1 MIPYIK
7 KHIKRLCTILAT
19 LFLVAS
25 GLSSA
30 TANDIPHVSL
40 QNNSF
45 TLDSN
50 SHTIILDATFSS
62 NITEATKDIY
72 VELMNN
78 DLTDIT
84 VTDID
89 IESGYLY
96 VYIPANT
103 STTVRVIE
111 ITGKNSGSG
120 MVTIVQSGITP
131 RPEPDT
137 PSQTEE
143 KLNICGNWILKRTY
157 TSHEGARYEDITFYN
172 GLGYP
177 EQVIN
182 ISASATNKRNIITP
196 IVYDSHMHDDAK
208 VYLPYESTSNT
219 TAVQENNPLLS
230 QSAYY
235 ASLFGNDNGAYA
247 YNENTYEASSL
258 NRITAQ
264 WESGSNHRQSDRK
277 TTITY
282 GTNASEEVLLLTVDA
297 SANTLAVAGTYN
309 SGTLHKTTTIDADSS
324 IAVVY
329 KDFDGRTV
337 LERTMDAEQALDTY
351 HVYDTYGNLR
361 WVITPQGSGSLS
373 AGTTYT
379 TESTLAKQYCCI
391 YSYDGMGNITQK
403 RLPGRETEYYV
414 YDKGGRMVLYQ
425 DGNLRSSNRWIHT
438 TWDNL
443 NREVEKNIIA
453 TTLSRE
459 ELHNSYN
466 NTGHSNLYYYGPTGT
481 QTALHIPIE
490 EYEVENTIS
499 TLHYYGYRYNPIRSS
514 DENGRIVPL
523 SSEYYL
529 VVDVDN
535 IFEWGA
541 YLYDEEG
548 IYFQENDQ
556 IKDEYYI
563 CEDDTYPNIKY
574 YYIPQELE
582 SVMFEIQDM
591 DPCGAYIITTEYPG
605 QETPLSD
612 ITIIPENIVTTS
624 LMELLPYMPT
634 AICSATDLDTLH
646 NTGLLQYERY
656 LLLQHDTC
664 TVPSYKETAHYY
676 NSRSQLIQSVT
687 KYPHSDS
694 LHRMSYSYTFTGAP
708 QSTIEE
714 YNGIT
719 KRTDYTYDE
728 RCRLI
733 SETTTINDSAPA
745 TITYSYDALG
755 KLISK
760 TYGNGVTETI
770 NYNIQG
776 WQTSTEVTNGN
787 SNIYSQQLKYYN
799 PTKGS
804 TPLYTGNISE
814 WSTTMGTQ
822 AMNTYGFEYDKLG
835 RLKNTLHYSATAT
848 TPTAAY
854 TERGITYD
862 LNGNITTLKRYV
874 ASEATPEDDYQYI
887 YTGNKLTQ
895 IAGTDNNATIS
906 DATYTYDSNGN
917 LTHDGLKNLQI
928 SYNFLNLPSVVNQ
941 ASAEIAKYSWFADGS
956 KFSIIT
962 PEGDGYYY
970 TGSLIYASNNGN
982 LQIESTDFAGGRINL
997 AQTGS
1002 AASGTNNT
1010 GSTLTQDIHYFHT
1023 DHLGSVRA
1031 ITNDN
1036 GETVEQNAYYPF
1048 GSRHTFGATYAQTTN
1063 RFKFNGKEEQTSG
1076 NLGLLDYGARMYDAN
1091 IGRWFVQ
1098 DPLSEKYY
1106 SQSPYNYCVN
1116 NPVMFV
1122 DPDGMDVW
1130 IYYHDNKGNLQYF
1143 KYYGQEME
1151 TEHENEFVR
1160 QVIAALKFNIT
1171 NGEKAK
1177 NGGGE
1182 VSKEAVYNPDIDIAI
1197 RYYKPKSE
1205 HDAQGGVRWNPL
1217 LASETDGAMLSPATI
1232 LDHELNHA
1240 IQYKT
1245 QYRKWVDDR
1254 CTDKDYKT
1262 LEERRVI
1269 TGSEQKTAIANG
1281 ELKKGHHVTR
1291 RNHNGKYYITDSPVS
1306 NRRKYHK

>member
-1 MIPYIK
+1 
-7 KHIKRLCTILAT
+7 
-19 LFLVAS
+19 
-25 GLSSA
+25 
-30 TANDIPHVSL
+30 
-40 QNNSF
+40 
-45 TLDSN
+45 
-50 SHTIILDATFSS
+50 
-62 NITEATKDIY
+62 
-72 VELMNN
+72 
-78 DLTDIT
+78 
-84 VTDID
+84 
-89 IESGYLY
+89 
-96 VYIPANT
+96 
-103 STTVRVIE
+103 
-111 ITGKNSGSG
+111 
-120 MVTIVQSGITP
+120 
-131 RPEPDT
+131 
-137 PSQTEE
+137 
-143 KLNICGNWILKRTY
+143 
-157 TSHEGARYEDITFYN
+157 
-172 GLGYP
+172 
-177 EQVIN
+177 
-182 ISASATNKRNIITP
+182 
-196 IVYDSHMHDDAK
+196 
-208 VYLPYESTSNT
+208 
-219 TAVQENNPLLS
+219 
-230 QSAYY
+230 
-235 ASLFGNDNGAYA
+235 
-247 YNENTYEASSL
+247 
-258 NRITAQ
+258 
-264 WESGSNHRQSDRK
+264 
-277 TTITY
+277 
-282 GTNASEEVLLLTVDA
+282 
-297 SANTLAVAGTYN
+297 
-309 SGTLHKTTTIDADSS
+309 
-324 IAVVY
+324 
-329 KDFDGRTV
+329 
-337 LERTMDAEQALDTY
+337 
-351 HVYDTYGNLR
+351 
-361 WVITPQGSGSLS
+361 
-373 AGTTYT
+373 
-379 TESTLAKQYCCI
+379 
-391 YSYDGMGNITQK
+391 
-403 RLPGRETEYYV
+403 
-414 YDKGGRMVLYQ
+414 
-425 DGNLRSSNRWIHT
+425 
-438 TWDNL
+438 
-443 NREVEKNIIA
+443 
-453 TTLSRE
+453 
-459 ELHNSYN
+459 
-466 NTGHSNLYYYGPTGT
+466 
-481 QTALHIPIE
+481 
-490 EYEVENTIS
+490 
-499 TLHYYGYRYNPIRSS
+499 
-514 DENGRIVPL
+514 
-523 SSEYYL
+523 
-529 VVDVDN
+529 
-535 IFEWGA
+535 
-541 YLYDEEG
+541 
-548 IYFQENDQ
+548 
-556 IKDEYYI
+556 
-563 CEDDTYPNIKY
+563 
-574 YYIPQELE
+574 
-582 SVMFEIQDM
+582 
-591 DPCGAYIITTEYPG
+591 
-605 QETPLSD
+605 
-612 ITIIPENIVTTS
+612 
-624 LMELLPYMPT
+624 
-634 AICSATDLDTLH
+634 
-646 NTGLLQYERY
+646 
-656 LLLQHDTC
+656 
-664 TVPSYKETAHYY
+664 
-676 NSRSQLIQSVT
+676 
-687 KYPHSDS
+687 
-694 LHRMSYSYTFTGAP
+694 
-708 QSTIEE
+708 
-714 YNGIT
+714 
-719 KRTDYTYDE
+719 
-728 RCRLI
+728 
-733 SETTTINDSAPA
+733 
-745 TITYSYDALG
+745 
-755 KLISK
+755 
-760 TYGNGVTETI
+760 
-770 NYNIQG
+770 
-776 WQTSTEVTNGN
+776 
-787 SNIYSQQLKYYN
+787 
-799 PTKGS
+799 
-804 TPLYTGNISE
+804 
-814 WSTTMGTQ
+814 MGTQ

-835 RLKNTLHYSATAT
+835 RLKNTLHYSAAAT

-997 AQTGS
+997 VQTGS

-1122 DPDGMDVW
+1122 DPDGKDVW